1 MAFAKVLKWLAAW
14 LTEGLEDLVEV
25 LVVMVVK
32 VVAEE
37 VQDRWSCPPSWTSW
51 AASPR
56 PCCRCQYLHPDYVPW
71 LGGGDAS

>member
-37 VQDRWSCPPSWTSW
+37 VPRWRWWPRRCFPS
-51 AASPR
+51 ALL
-56 PCCRCQYLHPDYVPW
+56 QVPVP
-71 LGGGDAS
+71 AP